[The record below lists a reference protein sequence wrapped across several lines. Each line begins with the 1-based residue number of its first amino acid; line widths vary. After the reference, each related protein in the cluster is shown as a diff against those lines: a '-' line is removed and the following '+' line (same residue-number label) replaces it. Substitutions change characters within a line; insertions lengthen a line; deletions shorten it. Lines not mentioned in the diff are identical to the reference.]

1 MNITSKSLVNVLP
14 NPGPVACC
22 SKAIKQAKLV
32 VRKFCFIL
40 DASKGGGGGR
50 GQTPVQRPALPYWQ
64 LVDKSIYR
72 QGVGGYMQ
80 KQHSQLLQASWSW
93 SSVVRP
99 VSSWLFQ
106 VQLVFRSRIG
116 LFPIEANYWNYS
128 NLCHGYSLFIMLSTS
143 STWWEF
149 PYL

>member
-1 MNITSKSLVNVLP
+1 MKITSKSLVNVLP
-14 NPGPVACC
+14 NPGPAACC

-40 DASKGGGGGR
+40 DASKWGWGKR
-50 GQTPVQRPALPYWQ
+50 ADTSSKINSSYWQ

-72 QGVGGYMQ
+72 QGLGGYMQ
-80 KQHSQLLQASWSW
+80 KQHSQLLQASWSR

-99 VSSWLFQ
+99 VSSWLSQ

-116 LFPIEANYWNYS
+116 LFPVEANSWNYG